1 MDTWEDDD
9 SISESSSTYPSDLR
23 IREFNNPHYN
33 NENSESSPDS
43 KFFLFFPLPVVS
55 RLIEVYS

>member
-43 KFFLFFPLPVVS
+43 KLFLFPLSIVS
-55 RLIEVYS
+55 RLLEINS